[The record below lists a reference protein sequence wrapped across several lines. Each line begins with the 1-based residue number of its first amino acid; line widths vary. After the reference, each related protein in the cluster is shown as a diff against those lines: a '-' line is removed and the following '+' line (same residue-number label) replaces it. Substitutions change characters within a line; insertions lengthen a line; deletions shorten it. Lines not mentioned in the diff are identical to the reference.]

1 MSIAVLPF
9 VDLSGGTNETPELSR
24 YCIQPPSFPRRF
36 LEPYARP
43 IKAAVAQALGTPLDL
58 FQRIMIAPSAITVVA
73 YRRGG
78 PSVLTVNSLAGDLAW
93 LGGGKA

>member
-1 MSIAVLPF
+1 
-9 VDLSGGTNETPELSR
+9 
-24 YCIQPPSFPRRF
+24 
-36 LEPYARP
+36 
-43 IKAAVAQALGTPLDL
+43 
-58 FQRIMIAPSAITVVA
+58 VVA